1 MLSHLKK
8 YEILLASNSPR
19 RRELL
24 AGLDIDYR
32 VTALPEVDESYPDT
46 LSGEE
51 IPLYISQ
58 EKAAAYRRFMK
69 DNTLLITADT
79 IVWLDGKVYG
89 KPRDIADAKAMLQAL
104 LGKTHTVITG
114 VTLTSLQKQ
123 ISFAV
128 CSGFVEGAVLLH
140 VVIDFIVTEGG
151 ESDFGGDG
159 EGMDRLHRRDRTQRQ
174 LLQRDGIAY
183 TTTVHRI
190 KKILEAVL
198 NLFRDRLS
206 PMLKL
211 IGVRDFCQ

>member
-89 KPRDIADAKAMLQAL
+89 KPHDIADAKAMLQAL
-104 LGKTHTVITG
+104 SGKTHTVITG

-123 ISFAV
+123 LSFAV
-128 CSGFVEGAVLLH
+128 STEVTFAALDDDEIDYYVEKYRPLDKAGAYGVQEW
-140 VVIDFIVTEGG
+140 IG
-151 ESDFGGDG
+151 
-159 EGMDRLHRRDRTQRQ
+159 
-174 LLQRDGIAY
+174 Y
-183 TTTVHRI
+183 
-190 KKILEAVL
+190 
-198 NLFRDRLS
+198 
-206 PMLKL
+206 
-211 IGVRDFCQ
+211 IGVTGLKGSYYNVMGLPIQRLYTELKKF

>member
-79 IVWLDGKVYG
+79 IVRLDGKVYG
-89 KPRDIADAKAMLQAL
+89 KPRDTADAKAMLQAL
-104 LGKTHTVITG
+104 SGKTHRHHRCHAH
-114 VTLTSLQKQ
+114 LSAK
-123 ISFAV
+123 A
-128 CSGFVEGAVLLH
+128 ALLR
-140 VVIDFIVTEGG
+140 
-151 ESDFGGDG
+151 
-159 EGMDRLHRRDRTQRQ
+159 RLHRS
-174 LLQRDGIAY
+174 
-183 TTTVHRI
+183 H
-190 KKILEAVL
+190 
-198 NLFRDRLS
+198 FRR
-206 PMLKL
+206 P
-211 IGVRDFCQ
+211 R

>member
-89 KPRDIADAKAMLQAL
+89 KPHDIADAKAMLQAL
-104 LGKTHTVITG
+104 
-114 VTLTSLQKQ
+114 
-123 ISFAV
+123 
-128 CSGFVEGAVLLH
+128 SG
-140 VVIDFIVTEGG
+140 
-151 ESDFGGDG
+151 
-159 EGMDRLHRRDRTQRQ
+159 
-174 LLQRDGIAY
+174 
-183 TTTVHRI
+183 
-190 KKILEAVL
+190 
-198 NLFRDRLS
+198 
-206 PMLKL
+206 
-211 IGVRDFCQ
+211 

>member
-58 EKAAAYRRFMK
+58 KKAAAYRRFMK

-89 KPRDIADAKAMLQAL
+89 KPHDIADAKAMLQAL
-104 LGKTHTVITG
+104 SGKTHTVITG

-128 CSGFVEGAVLLH
+128 STEVTFTALDDDEIDYYVETYRPLDKAGAYGVQEW
-140 VVIDFIVTEGG
+140 IG
-151 ESDFGGDG
+151 
-159 EGMDRLHRRDRTQRQ
+159 
-174 LLQRDGIAY
+174 Y
-183 TTTVHRI
+183 
-190 KKILEAVL
+190 
-198 NLFRDRLS
+198 
-206 PMLKL
+206 
-211 IGVRDFCQ
+211 IGVTGLKGSYYNVMGLPIQRLYTELKKF

>member
-89 KPRDIADAKAMLQAL
+89 KPHDIADAKAMLQAL
-104 LGKTHTVITG
+104 SGKTHTVITG

-128 CSGFVEGAVLLH
+128 STEVTFAALDDDEIDYYVETYRPLDKAGAYGVQEW
-140 VVIDFIVTEGG
+140 IG
-151 ESDFGGDG
+151 
-159 EGMDRLHRRDRTQRQ
+159 
-174 LLQRDGIAY
+174 Y
-183 TTTVHRI
+183 
-190 KKILEAVL
+190 
-198 NLFRDRLS
+198 
-206 PMLKL
+206 
-211 IGVRDFCQ
+211 IGVTGLKGSYYNVMGLPIQRLYTELKKF

>member
-89 KPRDIADAKAMLQAL
+89 KPRNTADAKAMLQAL
-104 LGKTHTVITG
+104 SGKTHTVITG

-128 CSGFVEGAVLLH
+128 STE
-140 VVIDFIVTEGG
+140 VT
-151 ESDFGGDG
+151 FAALGDVPPPRQSRSIRRT
-159 EGMDRLHRRDRTQRQ
+159 GMDRLHRRDRTQRQ

-198 NLFRDRLS
+198 NLFRDRLR
-206 PMLKL
+206 PMLKQ

>member
-79 IVWLDGKVYG
+79 IVWLDRKVYG
-89 KPRDIADAKAMLQAL
+89 KPRDTADAKAMLQAL
-104 LGKTHTVITG
+104 SGKTHTVITG

-123 ISFAV
+123 LSFAV
-128 CSGFVEGAVLLH
+128 STEVTFAALDDDEIDYYVETYHPLDKAGAYGVQEW
-140 VVIDFIVTEGG
+140 IG
-151 ESDFGGDG
+151 
-159 EGMDRLHRRDRTQRQ
+159 
-174 LLQRDGIAY
+174 Y
-183 TTTVHRI
+183 
-190 KKILEAVL
+190 
-198 NLFRDRLS
+198 
-206 PMLKL
+206 
-211 IGVRDFCQ
+211 IGVTGLKGSYYNVMGLPIQRLYTELKKF